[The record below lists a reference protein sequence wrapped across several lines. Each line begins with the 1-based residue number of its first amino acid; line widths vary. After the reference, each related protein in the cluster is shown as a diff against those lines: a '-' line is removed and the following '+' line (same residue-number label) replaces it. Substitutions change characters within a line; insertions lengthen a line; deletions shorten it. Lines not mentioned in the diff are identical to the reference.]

1 MGIPK
6 AEHQR
11 VAIRCGTRH
20 PTDAKTAIRA
30 RHVLYDGRLRE
41 SVLKPFAHHAPE
53 QICRP
58 AWRKRH
64 NNCDLPRR
72 IIERRCDARRG
83 RQCESA
89 RHQMQKFATGK
100 FHGERLSRDTKAIPT
115 PCPQEGA
122 LISGFGPERRFWT
135 VRSMAAN
142 GGRIQPID
150 ATPFPS
156 NLARWNGMHMR

>member
-6 AEHQR
+6 AEHPR
-11 VAIRCGTRH
+11 VAIRCGTRD
-20 PTDAKTAIRA
+20 PTDAETAIRA
-30 RHVLYDGRLRE
+30 RHVLDNGRLPE
-41 SVLKPFAHHAPE
+41 GVLKPFAPHAPK

-72 IIERRCDARRG
+72 IIERQCDARRG

-100 FHGERLSRDTKAIPT
+100 FHGERLSRDPLAIPP

-122 LISGFGPERRFWT
+122 LISGFGPERQFWT

-142 GGRIQPID
+142 GGKANIAP
-150 ATPFPS
+150 TP
-156 NLARWNGMHMR
+156 